1 MKRTSTLCTVAF
13 FMLAV
18 AIPLV
23 TDSQSVAQGTSDP
36 PLFTAT
42 PTILIRSPDPH
53 ALAEFYLAL
62 GLKEGRRTPTGVF
75 IYLENNHASIE
86 ILKMDP
92 NTPISGPKTSRTQQG
107 VVPIFEATDQVDVVR
122 RAELAGSP
130 LIERL
135 NSSARG
141 HSLYYIADWENNI
154 IGFAPRYHNP
164 DMNVPGWR
172 GSE

>member
-1 MKRTSTLCTVAF
+1 MKRFTRQAAVLFTVL
-13 FMLAV
+13 MLV
-18 AIPLV
+18 SPLEAG
-23 TDSQSVAQGTSDP
+23 AQDTTNT

-53 ALAEFYLAL
+53 ALAELYLAL

-75 IYLENNHASIE
+75 IYLEGNHASIE

-92 NTPISGPKTSRTQQG
+92 DTQPSAPKISRTQQG

-130 LIERL
+130 LIERW
-135 NSSARG
+135 NSSERG
-141 HSLYYIADWENNI
+141 HSIYYIADWENNI

-164 DMNVPGWR
+164 SMNVPGWR
-172 GSE
+172 ESE